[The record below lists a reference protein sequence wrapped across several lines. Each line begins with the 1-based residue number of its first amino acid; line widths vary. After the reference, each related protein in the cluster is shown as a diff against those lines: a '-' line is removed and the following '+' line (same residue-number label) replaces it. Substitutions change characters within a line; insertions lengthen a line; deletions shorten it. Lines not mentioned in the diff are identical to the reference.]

1 MIKKAI
7 DKVKADVKYFW
18 GKHKREIVTFGA
30 GLVVGVIVDRCSD
43 RNSLDVPENGY
54 IGTIVDDA
62 VMHLESWSAKGQ
74 NNVVYSSVTTY
85 PSTGKIGARLSLDHT
100 YEDSKDIPV
109 EEPSES

>member
-1 MIKKAI
+1 MFKKAV

-54 IGTIVDDA
+54 IGTIADNGE
-62 VMHLESWSAKGQ
+62 MHVEAWTIRGRDGKK
-74 NNVVYSSVTTY
+74 YSHLSTT
-85 PSTGKIGARLSLDHT
+85 PSNGKVGARLSSE
-100 YEDSKDIPV
+100 YSEEDDEDISVGETV
-109 EEPSES
+109 ES